1 MKVTIWPQRLRGEIR
16 AISSKSAAHRLLIC
30 GALAE
35 RPTEILCEN
44 LSADIEATA
53 EALRSLG
60 AEIAY
65 EEPRG
70 AFRVT
75 PIRPAAGLLEPE
87 SGETGQTD
95 PILPADDPCGLD
107 VGESGSTLRFL
118 LPVICALGRETRI
131 VMHGR
136 LGERPLSPLWEEL
149 IRHGCELTRN
159 PDGTLGT
166 RGKLRGGTF
175 SLAANISSQ
184 FISGLLFALP
194 LMGEE
199 SRIRLEGP
207 VESEG
212 YIRMTMQ
219 ALARF
224 GVRTEWEGD
233 TLRTF
238 GGLRSPGRAETE
250 GDWSAG
256 AFWEVAAMLS
266 DGDAGGL
273 CLTGLD
279 PESAQG
285 DRAVRSLKKEIAAGN
300 AEIDARNIP
309 DLVPILAVQAALS
322 PGTTVFTGA
331 GRLRLKESD
340 RIASTVR
347 MLTDLGGRAEE
358 TAEGLIVRGQTF
370 LRGGTVDSCGDHRIA
385 MSAAVAS
392 IACWEKVVI
401 NGAQAVRKSYPGFW
415 EDFERLGGRIQKED
429 A

>member
-1 MKVTIWPQRLRGEIR
+1 MKVTIWPQRLRGKIR

-35 RPTEILCEN
+35 RPTDILCEN

-75 PIRPAAGLLEPE
+75 PIRPAAGR
-87 SGETGQTD
+87 
-95 PILPADDPCGLD
+95 CGLD

-175 SLAANISSQ
+175 SLAANVSSQ

-273 CLTGLD
+273 RLTGLD

-309 DLVPILAVQAALS
+309 DLVPILAVLAALS

-358 TAEGLIVRGQTF
+358 TAEGLIVRGQTS

-392 IACWEKVVI
+392 IACREKVVI

>member
-53 EALRSLG
+53 DALRSLG

-75 PIRPAAGLLEPE
+75 PIRPAAGLLELE

-95 PILPADDPCGLD
+95 PILPAAGLCGLD

-175 SLAANISSQ
+175 SLAANVSSQ

-224 GVRTEWEGD
+224 GVRMEWEGD

-238 GGLRSPGRAETE
+238 GRLCSPGRAETE

-273 CLTGLD
+273 TLTGLG

-285 DRAVRSLKKEIAAGN
+285 DRAVRWLKKEIAAGN
-300 AEIDARNIP
+300 AVIDARNIP
-309 DLVPILAVQAALS
+309 DLVPVLAVLAALS

-347 MLTDLGGRAEE
+347 MLTDLVGLAEE
-358 TAEGLIVRGQTF
+358 TADGLIVRGQTS

-392 IACWEKVVI
+392 VACREKVEI
-401 NGAQAVRKSYPGFW
+401 YGAQAVRKSYPGFW